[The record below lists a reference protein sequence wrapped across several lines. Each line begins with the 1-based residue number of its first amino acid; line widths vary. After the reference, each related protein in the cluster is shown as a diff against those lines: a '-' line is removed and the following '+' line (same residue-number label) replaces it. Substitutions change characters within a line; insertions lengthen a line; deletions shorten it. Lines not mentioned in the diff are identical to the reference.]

1 LQNGN
6 GVSDGLVL
14 VFNNN
19 YTTLADD
26 EDAVKFTN
34 PDENYAIINNGL
46 RSIDKQALP
55 DNGHEIDLSITTFR
69 DSNYSLTFDIE
80 NKPEGLGVFL
90 NDDYLGTQNEL
101 TENFVYDFVV
111 DANIPESIA
120 ENRFSL
126 NFDNTTL
133 GLLENN
139 FGVGLSLY
147 PNPSQDG
154 RFRIKTQGLKAE
166 NIHVKIHNILGQKV
180 FGKIFSIDNNGEVMV
195 NMSGLSTGVYMVKLI
210 QGEQSFISKLIIK

>member
-1 LQNGN
+1 MQNGN
-6 GVSDGLVL
+6 SVSDGLVL